1 IAEKIPTNRRASAYG
16 IFNAAFGLF
25 WFLGSLVMGL
35 LYDLSVPAVILV
47 SLALQLGSVPVLLS
61 MRKISS

>member
-1 IAEKIPTNRRASAYG
+1 
-16 IFNAAFGLF
+16 
-25 WFLGSLVMGL
+25 MGL

-61 MRKISS
+61 MRKTSS